1 LIKQKK
7 LAFIAAYSGIF
18 IFGICAVSVGLIL
31 PDVITKYSISEIEAG
46 VVASLLPF
54 GILAGSFIF
63 GPVVDRYGYKYLL
76 IFCVLSV
83 ILSLE
88 GIAYSESLFLLK
100 SSVFIIGF
108 GGGILNGST
117 SALVSDI
124 SDGNRG
130 ANLSILGVY
139 FGIGA
144 FGMPLLIGSLSNI
157 FTSSGIIASIGF
169 FLFIPLVY
177 FILISFPKPKM
188 ARQFPFIEFL
198 QMTKDPVIILIGVF
212 LFFESGVE
220 GITNSWTTTY
230 LRDVVVAEK
239 GPSLFALSVLVLSL
253 TLTRIVLG
261 YVLRR
266 VSSSLIQFIS
276 ICIAAAGALV
286 LMFSITYGPT
296 LLGLILL
303 GAGFASGFPIF
314 LGYVGELYK
323 EMSGTAFSFV
333 MVIALIG
340 NMIINYLMGVIAQV
354 AGMKHFSSL
363 LLSCLA
369 IMLIV
374 LYFVVKQLRLKI
386 KKP

>member
-1 LIKQKK
+1 MNRQKK
-7 LAFIAAYSGIF
+7 LAFIAAYAGIF
-18 IFGICAVSVGLIL
+18 IFGICAVSVGIIL
-31 PDVITKYSISEIEAG
+31 PDVIIKYSISEIEAG
-46 VVASLLPF
+46 VVASLLPL

-76 IFCVLSV
+76 IFCVLFV

-88 GIAYSESLFLLK
+88 GIAYSENLFLLK

-124 SDGNRG
+124 SDGNIG
-130 ANLSILGVY
+130 ANLSVLGVY

-144 FGMPLLIGSLSNI
+144 FGMPLLIGLLSNI
-157 FTSSGIIASIGF
+157 FTSSEIIASIGF

-177 FILISFPKPKM
+177 FILINFPKPKIV
-188 ARQFPFIEFL
+188 RQFPLKDFI

-230 LRDVVVAEK
+230 LRDVIIAEK
-239 GPSLFALSVLVLSL
+239 SQSLFALSVLVLSL

-261 YVLRR
+261 YILRR
-266 VSSSLIQFIS
+266 VSSSLIQLIS
-276 ICIAAAGALV
+276 ICVAAAGALV
-286 LMFSITYGPT
+286 LMFSITYGLT

-340 NMIINYLMGVIAQV
+340 NMVINYLMGVIAQV

-363 LLSCLA
+363 LLSCLV

-386 KKP
+386 DV

>member
-1 LIKQKK
+1 MTRQKK

-31 PDVITKYSISEIEAG
+31 PDVVTKYSINEIEAG

-54 GILAGSFIF
+54 GILAGSFFF

-76 IFCVLSV
+76 IFSVLAV
-83 ILSLE
+83 MLALE
-88 GIAYSESLFLLK
+88 GIAFSKSLFIIK

-130 ANLSILGVY
+130 ANLSVLGVF

-144 FGMPLLIGSLSNI
+144 FGMPLLIGLLSKI
-157 FTSSGIIASIGF
+157 FLGNEIIAFIGYV
-169 FLFIPLVY
+169 LFIPVVY
-177 FILISFPKPKM
+177 FFFISFPKPKM
-188 ARQFPFIEFL
+188 ARQFPLKEFL

-212 LFFESGVE
+212 LFFQSGVE
-220 GITNSWTTTY
+220 GISNSWTTTY
-230 LRDVVVAEK
+230 LRDVVVTEK
-239 GPSLFALSVLVLSL
+239 EQALFALSALVLSL

-261 YVLRR
+261 YILRKI
-266 VSSSLIQFIS
+266 SPAIIQYIS
-276 ICIAAAGALV
+276 VCLAAAGAFV
-286 LMFSITYGPT
+286 LMFFSTYGLT
-296 LLGLILL
+296 MLGLVIL
-303 GAGFASGFPIF
+303 GAGLASGFPVL

-323 EMSGTAFSFV
+323 EMSGIAFSFV

-354 AGMKHFSSL
+354 GGMKHFPSL
-363 LLSCLA
+363 LFYCFI
-369 IMLIV
+369 IMLIIF
-374 LYFVVKQLRLKI
+374 YFVAKKLSLKI
-386 KKP
+386 KV

>member
-1 LIKQKK
+1 MDRKKK
-7 LAFIAAYSGIF
+7 LAFIAAYAGIF

-31 PDVITKYSISEIEAG
+31 PDVITKYSLNEIEAG
-46 VVASLLPF
+46 VIASLLPF

-76 IFCVLSV
+76 IFCVLFV

-88 GIAYSESLFLLK
+88 GVAYSENLFFLK

-117 SALVSDI
+117 SALVSDL
-124 SDGNRG
+124 SDGNIG
-130 ANLSILGVY
+130 ANLSVLGVY

-157 FTSSGIIASIGF
+157 FTSSEIIAYIGF
-169 FLFIPLVY
+169 FLFIPVVY
-177 FILISFPKPKM
+177 FILISFPKPKIT
-188 ARQFPFIEFL
+188 RQFPFKEFL

-239 GPSLFALSVLVLSL
+239 DQALFALSVLVLSL

-266 VSSSLIQFIS
+266 VSSALIQLIS

-286 LMFSITYGPT
+286 LMFSVTYGST

-340 NMIINYLMGVIAQV
+340 NMIINYMMGVIAQV

-374 LYFVVKQLRLKI
+374 LYFVVKKLRLKI
-386 KKP
+386 NV

>member
-1 LIKQKK
+1 MNRQKK

-46 VVASLLPF
+46 VIASLLPF

-76 IFCVLSV
+76 IFCVLFV

-88 GIAYSESLFLLK
+88 GIAYSENLFLLK

-124 SDGNRG
+124 SDGNIG

-157 FTSSGIIASIGF
+157 FTSSEIIAYIGF
-169 FLFIPLVY
+169 FLFIPVVY

-188 ARQFPFIEFL
+188 ARQFPFKEFL
-198 QMTKDPVIILIGVF
+198 QMTKDPVVILIGIF

-230 LRDVVVAEK
+230 LRDVVIAEK

-266 VSSSLIQFIS
+266 VSSARIQLIS

-286 LMFSITYGPT
+286 LMFSVTYGST

-363 LLSCLA
+363 LLSCLV

-386 KKP
+386 KV

>member
-1 LIKQKK
+1 LNRQKK

-46 VVASLLPF
+46 VIASLLPF

-76 IFCVLSV
+76 IFCVLFV

-88 GIAYSESLFLLK
+88 GIAYSENLFLLK

-124 SDGNRG
+124 SDGNIG

-157 FTSSGIIASIGF
+157 FTSSEIIAYIGF
-169 FLFIPLVY
+169 FLFIPVVY

-188 ARQFPFIEFL
+188 ARQFPFKEFL
-198 QMTKDPVIILIGVF
+198 QMTKDPVVILIGIF

-230 LRDVVVAEK
+230 LRDVVIAEK

-266 VSSSLIQFIS
+266 VSSARIQLIS

-286 LMFSITYGPT
+286 LMFSVTYGST

-363 LLSCLA
+363 LLSCLV

-386 KKP
+386 KV

>member
-1 LIKQKK
+1 MTRQKK
-7 LAFIAAYSGIF
+7 LAFIAAYAGIF
-18 IFGICAVSVGLIL
+18 IFGICAISVGLIL
-31 PDVITKYSISEIEAG
+31 PDVIIKYSINEIEAG
-46 VVASLLPF
+46 VIASLLPI

-76 IFCVLSV
+76 IFSVLAV
-83 ILSLE
+83 MLALE
-88 GIAYSESLFLLK
+88 GISFSESLFLLK

-130 ANLSILGVY
+130 ADLSVLGVFY
-139 FGIGA
+139 GIGA
-144 FGMPLLIGSLSNI
+144 FGMPLLIGSLSKI
-157 FTSSGIIASIGF
+157 FMGSEIIAFIGYI
-169 FLFIPLVY
+169 LFIPVVY
-177 FILISFPKPKM
+177 FFFISFPKPKM
-188 ARQFPFIEFL
+188 ARQFPLKEFL

-212 LFFESGVE
+212 LFFQSGVE
-220 GITNSWTTTY
+220 GISNSWTTTY
-230 LRDVVVAEK
+230 LRDVVVTEK
-239 GPSLFALSVLVLSL
+239 EQALFALSALVLSL

-261 YVLRR
+261 YILRKI
-266 VSSSLIQFIS
+266 SSATIQFIS
-276 ICIAAAGALV
+276 ICLAATGAFV
-286 LMFSITYGPT
+286 LMFFSTYGLT
-296 LLGLILL
+296 MLGLVLL
-303 GAGFASGFPIF
+303 GAGLASGFPVL

-323 EMSGTAFSFV
+323 EMSGIAFSFV

-374 LYFVVKQLRLKI
+374 LYFVVKQLRLKL
-386 KKP
+386 KV

>member
-1 LIKQKK
+1 MTRQKK
-7 LAFIAAYSGIF
+7 IAFIAAYTGIF

-31 PDVITKYSISEIEAG
+31 PDVVTKYSINDIEAG
-46 VVASLLPF
+46 VIASLLPF

-108 GGGILNGST
+108 AGGILNGST
-117 SALVSDI
+117 SALVSDM
-124 SDGNRG
+124 SGRNRG
-130 ANLSILGVY
+130 ANLSVLGVFY
-139 FGIGA
+139 GIGA

-157 FTSSGIIASIGF
+157 FTGNEIIAFIGYI
-169 FLFIPLVY
+169 LFIPLVY
-177 FILISFPKPKM
+177 FFFINFPKPKM
-188 ARQFPFIEFL
+188 ARQFPLKEFL

-212 LFFESGVE
+212 LFFQSGVE
-220 GITNSWTTTY
+220 GISNSWTTTY
-230 LRDVVVAEK
+230 MRDVIDAEK
-239 GPSLFALSVLVLSL
+239 EQALFALSALVLSL

-261 YVLRR
+261 YILRKI
-266 VSSSLIQFIS
+266 SPAIIQFIC
-276 ICIAAAGALV
+276 ICLAGTGALV
-286 LMFSITYGPT
+286 LMFFSTYGLT
-296 LLGLILL
+296 MLGLVLL
-303 GAGFASGFPIF
+303 GAGLASGFPVL

-386 KKP
+386 KV

>member
-1 LIKQKK
+1 MTRQKK
-7 LAFIAAYSGIF
+7 LTFIAAYSGIF
-18 IFGICAVSVGLIL
+18 IFGICAISVGLIL
-31 PDVITKYSISEIEAG
+31 PDVITKYSINEVEAG
-46 VVASLLPF
+46 VIASLLPL

-88 GIAYSESLFLLK
+88 GIAYGESLFLLK

-130 ANLSILGVY
+130 ANLSVLGVFY
-139 FGIGA
+139 GIGA

-157 FTSSGIIASIGF
+157 FMGNEIIAFIGYV
-169 FLFIPLVY
+169 LFIPLVY
-177 FILISFPKPKM
+177 FFFVSFPKPKM
-188 ARQFPFIEFL
+188 ARQFPLKEFL

-212 LFFESGVE
+212 LFFQSGVE
-220 GITNSWTTTY
+220 GISNSWTTTY
-230 LRDVVVAEK
+230 LRDVVGAEK
-239 GPSLFALSVLVLSL
+239 EHALFALSALVLSL

-261 YVLRR
+261 YILRKF
-266 VSSSLIQFIS
+266 SSVIIQFIS
-276 ICIAAAGALV
+276 ICLAATGAFV
-286 LMFSITYGPT
+286 LMFFSTYG
-296 LLGLILL
+296 LSILGLVLL
-303 GAGFASGFPIF
+303 GAGLAAGFPVL

-323 EMSGTAFSFV
+323 VMSGTAFSFV

-354 AGMKHFSSL
+354 AGMKYFSSL
-363 LLSCLA
+363 LLCCLI
-369 IMLIV
+369 IMFIIF
-374 LYFVVKQLRLKI
+374 YFVVKQLRLKM
-386 KKP
+386 KV

>member
-1 LIKQKK
+1 MNKQKK

-31 PDVITKYSISEIEAG
+31 PDVITKYSINEIEAG
-46 VVASLLPF
+46 VIASLLPL
-54 GILAGSFIF
+54 GILAGSFVF

-88 GIAYSESLFLLK
+88 GIAYSENLFLLK
-100 SSVFIIGF
+100 SSIFFIGF

-117 SALVSDI
+117 SALVSDL
-124 SDGNRG
+124 SDGNIG
-130 ANLSILGVY
+130 ANLSVLGVY

-157 FTSSGIIASIGF
+157 FTSSEIIAYIGF
-169 FLFIPLVY
+169 FLFIPVVY
-177 FILISFPKPKM
+177 FILISFPKPKIT
-188 ARQFPFIEFL
+188 RQFPFKEFL

-239 GPSLFALSVLVLSL
+239 DQALFALSVLVLSL

-266 VSSSLIQFIS
+266 VSSALIQLIS

-286 LMFSITYGPT
+286 LMFSVTYGST

-340 NMIINYLMGVIAQV
+340 NMIINYMMGVIAQV

-374 LYFVVKQLRLKI
+374 LYFVVKKLRLKI
-386 KKP
+386 NV

>member
-1 LIKQKK
+1 MTRQKK
-7 LAFIAAYSGIF
+7 LVLIAAYSGIF
-18 IFGICAVSVGLIL
+18 IFGICAISVGLIL
-31 PDVITKYSISEIEAG
+31 PDVITKYSINEIEAG
-46 VVASLLPF
+46 VIASLLPI
-54 GILAGSFIF
+54 GILAGSSIF

-76 IFCVLSV
+76 ILSV
-83 ILSLE
+83 LAVMLALE

-130 ANLSILGVY
+130 ANLSVLGVF

-144 FGMPLLIGSLSNI
+144 FGMPLLIGSLSYIYMGNE
-157 FTSSGIIASIGF
+157 IIAFIGYV
-169 FLFIPLVY
+169 LFIPLVY
-177 FILISFPKPKM
+177 LFFISFPKPKM
-188 ARQFPFIEFL
+188 ARQFPFKEFL
-198 QMTKDPVIILIGVF
+198 KMTKDPVIILIGVF
-212 LFFESGVE
+212 LFFQSGVE
-220 GITNSWTTTY
+220 GISNSWTTTY
-230 LRDVVVAEK
+230 LRDVVDAEK
-239 GPSLFALSVLVLSL
+239 EQALFALSALVLSL

-261 YVLRR
+261 YILRKI
-266 VSSSLIQFIS
+266 SSATIQFIS
-276 ICIAAAGALV
+276 ICLAATGAFV
-286 LMFSITYGPT
+286 LMFFSTYGLT
-296 LLGLILL
+296 MLGLVLL
-303 GAGFASGFPIF
+303 GAGLASGFPVF

-340 NMIINYLMGVIAQV
+340 NMIINYLMGIIAQV

-386 KKP
+386 KI

>member
-1 LIKQKK
+1 MNKQKK

-31 PDVITKYSISEIEAG
+31 PDVITKYSINEIEAG
-46 VVASLLPF
+46 VIASLLPL
-54 GILAGSFIF
+54 GILAGSFVF

-88 GIAYSESLFLLK
+88 GIAYSENLFLLK
-100 SSVFIIGF
+100 SSIFFIGF

-117 SALVSDI
+117 SALVSDL
-124 SDGNRG
+124 SDGNIG
-130 ANLSILGVY
+130 ANLSVLGVY

-157 FTSSGIIASIGF
+157 FTSSEIIAYIGF
-169 FLFIPLVY
+169 FLFIPVVY
-177 FILISFPKPKM
+177 FILISFPKPKIT
-188 ARQFPFIEFL
+188 RQFPFKEFL

-239 GPSLFALSVLVLSL
+239 DQALFALSVLVLSL

-266 VSSSLIQFIS
+266 VSSALIQLIS

-286 LMFSITYGPT
+286 LMFSVTYGST

-374 LYFVVKQLRLKI
+374 LYFVVKKLRLKI
-386 KKP
+386 NV

>member
-1 LIKQKK
+1 MNRKKK

-31 PDVITKYSISEIEAG
+31 PDVITKYSLNEIEAG
-46 VVASLLPF
+46 VIASLLPF

-76 IFCVLSV
+76 IFCVLFV

-88 GIAYSESLFLLK
+88 GIAYSENLFFLK

-130 ANLSILGVY
+130 ANLSILGVFY
-139 FGIGA
+139 GIGA
-144 FGMPLLIGSLSNI
+144 FGMPLLVGLLSKI
-157 FTSSGIIASIGF
+157 FMGNEIIAFIGYV
-169 FLFIPLVY
+169 LFIPVVY
-177 FILISFPKPKM
+177 FFFINFPKPKM
-188 ARQFPFIEFL
+188 ARQFPLKKFL

-212 LFFESGVE
+212 LFFQSGVE
-220 GITNSWTTTY
+220 GISNSWTTTY
-230 LRDVVVAEK
+230 LRDVIVIEK
-239 GPSLFALSVLVLSL
+239 EQALFALSALVLSL

-261 YVLRR
+261 YILRKI
-266 VSSSLIQFIS
+266 SPAIIQYIS
-276 ICIAAAGALV
+276 ICLAATGAFV
-286 LMFSITYGPT
+286 LMFTSTYGLT
-296 LLGLILL
+296 MLGLVILGTGL
-303 GAGFASGFPIF
+303 ASGFPVL

-340 NMIINYLMGVIAQV
+340 NIIINYLMGVIAQV

-386 KKP
+386 NV

>member
-1 LIKQKK
+1 MNKQKK
-7 LAFIAAYSGIF
+7 LAFIAAYSCIF

-31 PDVITKYSISEIEAG
+31 PDVITKYSINEIEAG
-46 VVASLLPF
+46 VIASLLPL
-54 GILAGSFIF
+54 GILAGSFVF

-88 GIAYSESLFLLK
+88 GIAYSENLFLLK
-100 SSVFIIGF
+100 SSIFFIGF

-117 SALVSDI
+117 SALVSDL
-124 SDGNRG
+124 SDGNIG
-130 ANLSILGVY
+130 ANLSVLGVY

-157 FTSSGIIASIGF
+157 FTSSEIIAYIGF
-169 FLFIPLVY
+169 FLFIPVVY
-177 FILISFPKPKM
+177 FILISFPKPKIT
-188 ARQFPFIEFL
+188 RQFPFKEFL

-239 GPSLFALSVLVLSL
+239 DQALFALSVLVLSL

-266 VSSSLIQFIS
+266 VSSALIQLIS

-286 LMFSITYGPT
+286 LMFSVTYGST

-340 NMIINYLMGVIAQV
+340 NMIINYMMGVIAQV

-386 KKP
+386 NV

>member
-1 LIKQKK
+1 MTRQKK

-18 IFGICAVSVGLIL
+18 IFGICAISVGLIL
-31 PDVITKYSISEIEAG
+31 PDVITKYSINEVEAG
-46 VVASLLPF
+46 VIASLLPL

-88 GIAYSESLFLLK
+88 GIAYGESLFLLK

-124 SDGNRG
+124 SDGNIG
-130 ANLSILGVY
+130 ANLSVLGVF

-157 FTSSGIIASIGF
+157 FMGNEIIAFIGYV
-169 FLFIPLVY
+169 LFIPLVY
-177 FILISFPKPKM
+177 FFFVSFPKPKM
-188 ARQFPFIEFL
+188 ARQFPLKEFL
-198 QMTKDPVIILIGVF
+198 HMTKDPVIILIGVF
-212 LFFESGVE
+212 LFFQSGVE
-220 GITNSWTTTY
+220 GISNSWTTTY
-230 LRDVVVAEK
+230 LRDVVGAEK
-239 GPSLFALSVLVLSL
+239 EQALFALSAMVLSL

-261 YVLRR
+261 YILRR
-266 VSSSLIQFIS
+266 VSPVIIQYIS
-276 ICIAAAGALV
+276 VCIAATGAFV
-286 LMFSITYGPT
+286 LMFFSTFG
-296 LLGLILL
+296 LSMLGLVLL
-303 GAGFASGFPIF
+303 GAGFAAGFPVL

-374 LYFVVKQLRLKI
+374 LYFVVKQLRLK
-386 KKP
+386 KNN

>member
-1 LIKQKK
+1 MTRQKK
-7 LAFIAAYSGIF
+7 LAFIAAYTGIF

-31 PDVITKYSISEIEAG
+31 PDVITKYSINEIEAG
-46 VVASLLPF
+46 VIASLLPF

-130 ANLSILGVY
+130 ANLSVLGVF

-157 FTSSGIIASIGF
+157 FLGNEIIAFIGYV
-169 FLFIPLVY
+169 LFIPLGY
-177 FILISFPKPKM
+177 FFFVSFPKPKM
-188 ARQFPFIEFL
+188 ARQFPLKELL
-198 QMTKDPVIILIGVF
+198 QMTKDPIIILIGVF

-220 GITNSWTTTY
+220 GISNSWTTTY
-230 LRDVVVAEK
+230 LRDVIDAEK
-239 GPSLFALSVLVLSL
+239 EQALFALSAMVLSL

-261 YVLRR
+261 YILRR
-266 VSSSLIQFIS
+266 ISPVIIQYIS
-276 ICIAAAGALV
+276 VCIAATGAFV
-286 LMFSITYGPT
+286 LIFFSTYG
-296 LLGLILL
+296 LSILGLVLL
-303 GAGFASGFPIF
+303 GAGFAAGFPVL

-386 KKP
+386 KV

>member
-1 LIKQKK
+1 MTRQKK
-7 LAFIAAYSGIF
+7 LAFIAAYAGIF
-18 IFGICAVSVGLIL
+18 IFGICAISVGLIL

-46 VVASLLPF
+46 VIAFLLPL
-54 GILAGSFIF
+54 GILAGSFVF

-76 IFCVLSV
+76 IFSVLAV
-83 ILSLE
+83 MLALE
-88 GIAYSESLFLLK
+88 GISFSESLFLLK

-130 ANLSILGVY
+130 ADLSVLGVFY
-139 FGIGA
+139 GIGA
-144 FGMPLLIGSLSNI
+144 FGMPLLIGSLSKI
-157 FTSSGIIASIGF
+157 FMGSEIIAFIGYI
-169 FLFIPLVY
+169 LFIPVVY
-177 FILISFPKPKM
+177 FFFISFPKPKM
-188 ARQFPFIEFL
+188 ARQFPLKEFL

-212 LFFESGVE
+212 LFFQSGVE
-220 GITNSWTTTY
+220 GISNSWTTTY
-230 LRDVVVAEK
+230 LRDVVVTEK
-239 GPSLFALSVLVLSL
+239 EQALFALSALVLSL

-261 YVLRR
+261 YILRKI
-266 VSSSLIQFIS
+266 SSATIQFIS
-276 ICIAAAGALV
+276 ICLAATGAFV
-286 LMFSITYGPT
+286 LMFFSTYGLT
-296 LLGLILL
+296 MLGLVLL
-303 GAGFASGFPIF
+303 GAGLASGFPVL

-374 LYFVVKQLRLKI
+374 LYFVVKQLRLKL
-386 KKP
+386 KV

>member
-1 LIKQKK
+1 MTRQKK

-31 PDVITKYSISEIEAG
+31 PDVVTKYSINEIEAG

-54 GILAGSFIF
+54 GILAGSFFF

-76 IFCVLSV
+76 IFSVLAV
-83 ILSLE
+83 MLALE
-88 GIAYSESLFLLK
+88 GIAFSKSLFIIK

-130 ANLSILGVY
+130 ANLSVLGVF

-144 FGMPLLIGSLSNI
+144 FGMPLLIGLLSKIYLGNE
-157 FTSSGIIASIGF
+157 IIAFIGYV
-169 FLFIPLVY
+169 LFIPVVY
-177 FILISFPKPKM
+177 FFFISFPKPKM
-188 ARQFPFIEFL
+188 ARQFPLKEFL

-212 LFFESGVE
+212 LFFQSGVE
-220 GITNSWTTTY
+220 GISNSWTTTY
-230 LRDVVVAEK
+230 LRDVVVTEK
-239 GPSLFALSVLVLSL
+239 EQALFALSALVLSL

-261 YVLRR
+261 YILRKI
-266 VSSSLIQFIS
+266 SPAIIQYIS
-276 ICIAAAGALV
+276 VCLAAAGAFV
-286 LMFSITYGPT
+286 LMFFSTYGLT
-296 LLGLILL
+296 MLGLVIL
-303 GAGFASGFPIF
+303 GAGLASGFPVL

-323 EMSGTAFSFV
+323 EMSGIAFSFV

-354 AGMKHFSSL
+354 GGMKHFPSL
-363 LLSCLA
+363 LFYCFI
-369 IMLIV
+369 IMLIIF
-374 LYFVVKQLRLKI
+374 YFVAKKLSLKI
-386 KKP
+386 KV

>member
-1 LIKQKK
+1 MNRQKK
-7 LAFIAAYSGIF
+7 LAFIAAYAGIF
-18 IFGICAVSVGLIL
+18 IFGICAVSVGIIL
-31 PDVITKYSISEIEAG
+31 PDVIIKYSISEIEAG
-46 VVASLLPF
+46 VVASLLPL

-76 IFCVLSV
+76 IFCVLFV

-88 GIAYSESLFLLK
+88 GIAYSENLFLLK

-124 SDGNRG
+124 SDGNIG
-130 ANLSILGVY
+130 ANLSVLGVY

-144 FGMPLLIGSLSNI
+144 FGMPLLIGLLSNI
-157 FTSSGIIASIGF
+157 FTSSEIIASIGF

-177 FILISFPKPKM
+177 FILINFPKPKM
-188 ARQFPFIEFL
+188 VRQFPLKDFI

-230 LRDVVVAEK
+230 LRDIVIAEK
-239 GPSLFALSVLVLSL
+239 SQSLFALSVLVLSL

-261 YVLRR
+261 YILRR
-266 VSSSLIQFIS
+266 VSSSLIQLIS
-276 ICIAAAGALV
+276 ICVAAAGALV
-286 LMFSITYGPT
+286 LMFSITYGLT

-340 NMIINYLMGVIAQV
+340 NMVINYLMGVIAQV

-363 LLSCLA
+363 LLSCLV

-386 KKP
+386 DV

>member
-1 LIKQKK
+1 MDRKKK
-7 LAFIAAYSGIF
+7 LAFIAAYVGIF

-31 PDVITKYSISEIEAG
+31 PDVITKYSINEIEAG

-88 GIAYSESLFLLK
+88 GIAYSENLFLLK
-100 SSVFIIGF
+100 SSIFIIGF

-130 ANLSILGVY
+130 ANLSVLGVY

-157 FTSSGIIASIGF
+157 FTSGEIIASIGF
-169 FLFIPLVY
+169 FLIIPLVY
-177 FILISFPKPKM
+177 YFFISFPKPKM
-188 ARQFPFIEFL
+188 ARQFPFKEFL
-198 QMTKDPVIILIGVF
+198 QMTKDPVIILIGAF

-261 YVLRR
+261 YALRR
-266 VSSSLIQFIS
+266 ISSALIQLIS
-276 ICIAAAGALV
+276 ICVAAAGALV
-286 LMFSITYGPT
+286 LMFSITYGST

-340 NMIINYLMGVIAQV
+340 NMIINYMMGVIAQV

-374 LYFVVKQLRLKI
+374 LYFVVKKLRLKI
-386 KKP
+386 NV

>member
-1 LIKQKK
+1 MTKQKK
-7 LAFIAAYSGIF
+7 PAFIAAYSGIF

-31 PDVITKYSISEIEAG
+31 PDVIIKYSINEIEAG
-46 VVASLLPF
+46 VIASLLPL
-54 GILAGSFIF
+54 GILGGSFIF

-88 GIAYSESLFLLK
+88 GIAFSESLFLLK

-124 SDGNRG
+124 SNGNRG
-130 ANLSILGVY
+130 ANLSVLGVFY
-139 FGIGA
+139 GIGA
-144 FGMPLLIGSLSNI
+144 FGMPLLIGSLSKI
-157 FTSSGIIASIGF
+157 FAGNEIIAFIGYI
-169 FLFIPLVY
+169 LFIPLVY
-177 FILISFPKPKM
+177 FFFVSFPKPKM
-188 ARQFPFIEFL
+188 ARQFPLKEFL
-198 QMTKDPVIILIGVF
+198 QMTKDPIIILIGVF
-212 LFFESGVE
+212 LFFQSGVE
-220 GITNSWTTTY
+220 GLSNSWTTTY
-230 LRDVVVAEK
+230 LRDVIDAEK
-239 GPSLFALSVLVLSL
+239 EQALFALSALVLSL

-261 YVLRR
+261 YILRKF
-266 VSSSLIQFIS
+266 SPSIIQLIS
-276 ICIAAAGALV
+276 VCLAATGAFV
-286 LMFSITYGPT
+286 LMFSSTYGLT
-296 LLGLILL
+296 MLGLVLL
-303 GAGFASGFPIF
+303 GAGLASGFPVL

-323 EMSGTAFSFV
+323 EMSGTAFSFI

-386 KKP
+386 KV

>member
-1 LIKQKK
+1 LTRQKK

-31 PDVITKYSISEIEAG
+31 PDVVTKYSINEIEAG

-54 GILAGSFIF
+54 GILAGSFFF

-76 IFCVLSV
+76 IFSVLAV
-83 ILSLE
+83 MLALE
-88 GIAYSESLFLLK
+88 GIAFSKSLFIIK

-130 ANLSILGVY
+130 ANLSVLGVF

-144 FGMPLLIGSLSNI
+144 FGMPLLIGLLSKI
-157 FTSSGIIASIGF
+157 FLGNEIIAFIGYV
-169 FLFIPLVY
+169 LFIPVVY
-177 FILISFPKPKM
+177 FFFISFPKPKM
-188 ARQFPFIEFL
+188 ARQFPLKEFL

-212 LFFESGVE
+212 LFFQSGVE
-220 GITNSWTTTY
+220 GISNSWTTTY
-230 LRDVVVAEK
+230 LRDVVVTEK
-239 GPSLFALSVLVLSL
+239 EQALFALSALVLSL

-261 YVLRR
+261 YILRKI
-266 VSSSLIQFIS
+266 SPAIIQYIS
-276 ICIAAAGALV
+276 VCLAAAGAFV
-286 LMFSITYGPT
+286 LMFFSTYGLT
-296 LLGLILL
+296 MLGLVIL
-303 GAGFASGFPIF
+303 GAGLASGFPVL

-323 EMSGTAFSFV
+323 EMSGIAFSFV

-354 AGMKHFSSL
+354 GGMKHFPSL
-363 LLSCLA
+363 LFYCFI
-369 IMLIV
+369 IMLIIF
-374 LYFVVKQLRLKI
+374 YFVAKKLSLKI
-386 KKP
+386 KV

>member
-1 LIKQKK
+1 MTRQKK
-7 LAFIAAYSGIF
+7 LAFIAAYAGIF
-18 IFGICAVSVGLIL
+18 IFGICAISVGIIL

-46 VVASLLPF
+46 VIAFLLPL
-54 GILAGSFIF
+54 GILAGSFVF

-76 IFCVLSV
+76 IFSVLAV
-83 ILSLE
+83 ILTLE
-88 GIAYSESLFLLK
+88 GIAFSESLFLLK
-100 SSVFIIGF
+100 LSVFIIGF

-130 ANLSILGVY
+130 ANLSVLGVFY
-139 FGIGA
+139 GIGA
-144 FGMPLLIGSLSNI
+144 FGMPLLIGSLSKI
-157 FTSSGIIASIGF
+157 FMGNEIIAFIGYV
-169 FLFIPLVY
+169 LFIPVVY
-177 FILISFPKPKM
+177 FFFVSFPKPKM
-188 ARQFPFIEFL
+188 ARQFPLKEFL
-198 QMTKDPVIILIGVF
+198 QMIKDPVIILIGIF
-212 LFFESGVE
+212 LFFQSGVE
-220 GITNSWTTTY
+220 GISNSWTTTY
-230 LRDVVVAEK
+230 IRDVIDADKEHA
-239 GPSLFALSVLVLSL
+239 LFALSALVLSL

-261 YVLRR
+261 YILRKI
-266 VSSSLIQFIS
+266 SSATIQFIS
-276 ICIAAAGALV
+276 ICLAATGAFV
-286 LMFSITYGPT
+286 LMFFSTYGLT
-296 LLGLILL
+296 MLGLVLL
-303 GAGFASGFPIF
+303 GAGLASGFPVL

-374 LYFVVKQLRLKI
+374 LYFVVKQLRLKL
-386 KKP
+386 KV

>member
-1 LIKQKK
+1 MNKQKK
-7 LAFIAAYSGIF
+7 LAFIAAYAGIF

-31 PDVITKYSISEIEAG
+31 PDVISKYSINQIEAG
-46 VVASLLPF
+46 VIASLLPF

-76 IFCVLSV
+76 IFCVLFV

-88 GIAYSESLFLLK
+88 GVAYSENLFFLK
-100 SSVFIIGF
+100 LSIFIIGF

-117 SALVSDI
+117 SALVSDL
-124 SDGNRG
+124 SDGNIG
-130 ANLSILGVY
+130 ANLSVLGVF

-144 FGMPLLIGSLSNI
+144 FGMPLLIGLLSNI
-157 FTSSGIIASIGF
+157 FTSSEIIAYIGF
-169 FLFIPLVY
+169 FLFIPVVY

-188 ARQFPFIEFL
+188 TRQFPFKEFL
-198 QMTKDPVIILIGVF
+198 QMTKDPVVILIGVF

-220 GITNSWTTTY
+220 GVTNSWTTTY
-230 LRDVVVAEK
+230 LRDVVIAEK

-261 YVLRR
+261 YILRR
-266 VSSSLIQFIS
+266 VSSALIQLFS

-286 LMFSITYGPT
+286 LMFSVTYGST

-340 NMIINYLMGVIAQV
+340 NIIINYLMGVIAQV

-386 KKP
+386 NV

>member
-1 LIKQKK
+1 MNRQKK
-7 LAFIAAYSGIF
+7 LAFIAAYAGIF

-31 PDVITKYSISEIEAG
+31 PDVITKYSLNEIEAG
-46 VVASLLPF
+46 VIASLLPF

-76 IFCVLSV
+76 IFCVLFV

-88 GIAYSESLFLLK
+88 GIAYSENLFFLK

-117 SALVSDI
+117 SALVSDL
-124 SDGNRG
+124 SDGNIG
-130 ANLSILGVY
+130 ANLSVLGVY

-157 FTSSGIIASIGF
+157 FTSSEIIAYIGF
-169 FLFIPLVY
+169 FLFIPVVY
-177 FILISFPKPKM
+177 FILISFPKPKIT
-188 ARQFPFIEFL
+188 RQFPFKEFL

-239 GPSLFALSVLVLSL
+239 DQALFALSVLVLSL

-266 VSSSLIQFIS
+266 VSSALIQLIS

-286 LMFSITYGPT
+286 LMFSVTYGST

-340 NMIINYLMGVIAQV
+340 NMIINYMMGVIAQV

-374 LYFVVKQLRLKI
+374 LYFVVKKLRLKI
-386 KKP
+386 NV

>member
-1 LIKQKK
+1 MNKQKK

-31 PDVITKYSISEIEAG
+31 PDVITKYSINEIEAG
-46 VVASLLPF
+46 VIASLLPL
-54 GILAGSFIF
+54 GILAGSFVF

-88 GIAYSESLFLLK
+88 GIAYSENLFLLK
-100 SSVFIIGF
+100 SSIFFIGF

-117 SALVSDI
+117 SALVSDL
-124 SDGNRG
+124 SDGNIG
-130 ANLSILGVY
+130 ANLSVLGVY

-157 FTSSGIIASIGF
+157 FTSSEIIAYIGF
-169 FLFIPLVY
+169 FLFIPVVY
-177 FILISFPKPKM
+177 FILISFPKPKIT
-188 ARQFPFIEFL
+188 RQFPFKEFL

-239 GPSLFALSVLVLSL
+239 DQALFALSVLVLSL

-266 VSSSLIQFIS
+266 VSSALIQLIS

-286 LMFSITYGPT
+286 LMFSVTYGST

-340 NMIINYLMGVIAQV
+340 NMIINYMMGVIAQV

-386 KKP
+386 NV